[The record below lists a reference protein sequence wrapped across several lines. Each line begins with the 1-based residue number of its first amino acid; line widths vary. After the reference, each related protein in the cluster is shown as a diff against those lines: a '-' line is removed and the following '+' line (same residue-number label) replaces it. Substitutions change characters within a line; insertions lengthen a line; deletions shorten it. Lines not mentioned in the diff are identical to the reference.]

1 MDFDDESSIFPPQ
14 EPVTCLG
21 LTFEN
26 DEARRVHFTEELRK
40 KLQPHGVHIRTI
52 HGLGYLLES
61 SSGETLEQE
70 PPADA

>member
-1 MDFDDESSIFPPQ
+1 MKEQATMDFDDESSILPPQ

-40 KLQPHGVHIRTI
+40 KLQDPEFRKIEGFPI
-52 HGLGYLLES
+52 GN
-61 SSGETLEQE
+61 
-70 PPADA
+70 D